1 MGSAAEVFVS
11 SPFYR
16 SLFRHF
22 FLRLPV
28 ASVVSF
34 QVPFKGGEAGN
45 TRFFGK
51 ILPNGVEIFS
61 KTEGSTFYFQSPL
74 PYLCTC
80 TITVD
85 AKRKDHVE
93 DRKSERQIKI
103 ETSSVKFWKC
113 EIYGNFVSVK
123 WNDIMAASFQ
133 NDGYG
138 VLGWNM
144 QKNGTANQGTVFPLV
159 NQLV

>member
-1 MGSAAEVFVS
+1 M
-11 SPFYR
+11 
-16 SLFRHF
+16 
-22 FLRLPV
+22 
-28 ASVVSF
+28 
-34 QVPFKGGEAGN
+34 
-45 TRFFGK
+45 
-51 ILPNGVEIFS
+51 
-61 KTEGSTFYFQSPL
+61 
-74 PYLCTC
+74 
-80 TITVD
+80 
-85 AKRKDHVE
+85 E

-113 EIYGNFVSVK
+113 DIYGNFVSVK

-144 QKNGTANQGTVFPLV
+144 QKNGTENQGTVFPLV